1 MYMHF
6 IRGKPFEKNLIHT
19 VETAIID
26 WSHQI
31 RSVLVKSSAQPLLQ
45 GLDPGPLV
53 EIEYW
58 KHQVIDLES
67 IVEQMYEDKAQKMTW
82 LLERTKSSYF
92 IALQNMV
99 SITYCNSVYSII

>member
-1 MYMHF
+1 M
-6 IRGKPFEKNLIHT
+6 IHT

-45 GLDPGPLV
+45 GLNPGPLV
-53 EIEYW
+53 EIDYW

-67 IVEQMYEDKAQKMTW
+67 IVEQMYEEKAQKMIW
-82 LLERTKSSYF
+82 LLERTKSSYY

-99 SITYCNSVYSII
+99 SS

>member
-1 MYMHF
+1 M
-6 IRGKPFEKNLIHT
+6 
-19 VETAIID
+19 ETAIID

-31 RSVLVKSSAQPLLQ
+31 RSVLIKKSAQPLLE
-45 GLDPGPLV
+45 GLNPGPLV
-53 EIEYW
+53 EIDFW

-82 LLERTKSSYF
+82 LLERTKSSYH

-99 SITYCNSVYSII
+99 RYTYM